1 MTLFF
6 LIAAFL
12 IIPFIEVW
20 ILIQIADSTGLFNT
34 IGLLI
39 LLSVIGAWL
48 VRREGLS
55 VFRRAQN
62 ELVQG
67 QLPERQ
73 ILDGLLI
80 LLGGVL
86 MLTPG
91 FFTDFIGFCLLF
103 PPSRILFRTILIKRL
118 NSRISNQHSYIRNG
132 RVQWVYSKRQDETIE
147 ILETPHREEDD

>member
-20 ILIQIADSTGLFNT
+20 ILIQVADSTGLFNT

-39 LLSVIGAWL
+39 FLSVIGAWL

-55 VFRRAQN
+55 VFRKAQN
-62 ELVQG
+62 ELIQG

-80 LLGGVL
+80 LFGGVL

-103 PPSRILFRTILIKRL
+103 PLSRILFRTVLIKRL
-118 NSRISNQHSYIRNG
+118 NSRISNQNSYIRNG
-132 RVQWVYSKRQDETIE
+132 RVQWVYSKRQEETIE

>member
-20 ILIQIADSTGLFNT
+20 ILIQVADSTGLFNT

-39 LLSVIGAWL
+39 FLSVIGAWL

-55 VFRRAQN
+55 VFRKAQN
-62 ELVQG
+62 ELIQG

-73 ILDGLLI
+73 ILDRKS
-80 LLGGVL
+80 V
-86 MLTPG
+86 
-91 FFTDFIGFCLLF
+91 
-103 PPSRILFRTILIKRL
+103 
-118 NSRISNQHSYIRNG
+118 
-132 RVQWVYSKRQDETIE
+132 V
-147 ILETPHREEDD
+147 